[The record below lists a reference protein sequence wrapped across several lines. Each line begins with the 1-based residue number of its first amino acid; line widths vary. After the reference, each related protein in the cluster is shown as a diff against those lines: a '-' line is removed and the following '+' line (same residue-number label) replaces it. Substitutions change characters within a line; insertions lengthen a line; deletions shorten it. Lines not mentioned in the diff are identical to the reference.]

1 MSEKSD
7 KFKHLRPIYFQPG
20 KLIFH
25 AYGNLRDRPEMIQEL
40 MRWANEVASSE
51 WSNKIASSIYVSATD
66 SIDDIFDFNPI
77 DKFDPEKQGPLYESR
92 ANIQRRQ
99 AEQTDVSIA
108 SKVRYEPPPLK
119 IPPPFSLVFA
129 DVEKENWPEFSTDS
143 NRRETDDE
151 ANAQAKALIELLD
164 LVILLDNRRDEAPV
178 KLEVVSPNWL
188 MSGSIEDPGGTGGP
202 GGRPSPVDDS
212 DTDKYHILPIP
223 ANNSALPQ
231 SFGKVSEDDAGND
244 VVVAILDTSYSE
256 KKLKEYHGKWK
267 SHPILNSL
275 LGDSGT
281 NGQLRVHTDLAV
293 ESYLPDLEIAGHDY
307 DMTDHGLFVAGIINK
322 LAPKADLHLYQ
333 VLNKHG
339 LGDLRSI
346 ARALEKV
353 LNKFQGRQLVV
364 NLSLTMNMP
373 LERGHLKANDD
384 LGVGRAILKRR
395 PWWLARLVSK
405 VFNRLF
411 GKELLCCC
419 DSWFERQARSFEWI
433 CDLVYT
439 LDARIIAAAGNEARN
454 KNQRPGALYPATF
467 DRVLG
472 VGALADDNVS
482 VVPAS
487 YSNLADKPT
496 NMGIAT
502 FGGEPGQKKGI
513 LGAYVGPFPD
523 GSPNE
528 NGWAWWSGTSF
539 ATPIVSG
546 ITAAVLSDI
555 RATSPG
561 AVMEDAFSVL
571 YGAQELWTPDNED
584 VLTVAQ
590 GPQ

>member
-1 MSEKSD
+1 MSEK
-7 KFKHLRPIYFQPG
+7 FENLRPIYFQPG

-25 AYGNLRDRPEMIQEL
+25 VYGNLRDRPEMIQEL
-40 MRWANEVASSE
+40 MRWANEVARSK
-51 WSNKIASSIYVSATD
+51 WKNKNTSKIKISAPD
-66 SIDDIFDFNPI
+66 NRDDIFDFNPI
-77 DKFDPEKQGPLYESR
+77 EKLDPDKQGPLYEGR

-99 AEQTDVSIA
+99 AEQTDGSIVS
-108 SKVRYEPPPLK
+108 KTRYEPPPLK

-143 NRRETDDE
+143 NRRETDEE
-151 ANAQAKALIELLD
+151 AKAQAEALNELLD
-164 LVILLDNRRDEAPV
+164 LAILLDNRRDKAPV

-188 MSGSIEDPGGTGGP
+188 MSGSPSDPGGTGGP

-212 DTDKYHILPIP
+212 DTDKYHILPIS

-256 KKLKEYHGKWK
+256 KKLKEYHKKWK
-267 SHPILNSL
+267 THPILKSL
-275 LGDSGT
+275 LGDTGA
-281 NGQLRVHTDLAV
+281 NGQLRVHTDPVV

-307 DMTDHGLFVAGIINK
+307 DMTDHGLFVAGIINS
-322 LAPKADLHLYQ
+322 LAPNADLHLYQ

-353 LNKFQGRQLVV
+353 LNEFQGRHLVV
-364 NLSLTMNMP
+364 NLSLTMNIP
-373 LERGHLKANDD
+373 LEKRHLKANDD
-384 LGVGRAILKRR
+384 LGLGSAILKRR

-405 VFNRLF
+405 VFNYLF

-419 DSWFERQARSFEWI
+419 DSWFERQARPFEWI

-439 LDARIIAAAGNEARN
+439 LDARIIAAAGNDAKN
-454 KNQRPGALYPATF
+454 KNQRPGALYPAAF

-472 VGALADDNVS
+472 VGALAEDDGS
-482 VVPAS
+482 VVTAS

-496 NMGIAT
+496 NVGIAT

-513 LGAYVGPFPD
+513 LGAYVGPFP
-523 GSPNE
+523 GGKQNE

-546 ITAAVLSDI
+546 ITAAVFSEI
-555 RATSPG
+555 NAMSPG
-561 AVMEDAFSVL
+561 AIMENAFSVL
-571 YGAQELWTPDNED
+571 YRAQNLWTPDDED

-590 GPQ
+590 GPLP